1 LIKGFKLVVLIF
13 GFHGIVMIT
22 IPLFILSVI
31 SVFLGCKILVGA
43 ESAVHEIEALI
54 LLLIAAV
61 LFVGSSLHEAV
72 NRVRKELREEEPEG
86 VSDEYQ
92 MIKILKEIEKNT
104 KIDKL

>member
-1 LIKGFKLVVLIF
+1 
-13 GFHGIVMIT
+13 MIT
-22 IPLFILSVI
+22 VLLFILSVI
-31 SVFLGCKILVGA
+31 STFLGYKILVGA

-54 LLLIAAV
+54 LLLIASV
-61 LFVGSSLHEAV
+61 LFVGSLLHEAV
-72 NRVRKELREEEPEG
+72 NRVRKELREEETEG